1 MCVCTTPLC
10 GVHTFLRFTSIW
22 KENKDFLQL
31 LTTTGTF
38 LSSLIHHSSKKRPFI
53 TSRFREDPP
62 STPSYQMWADA
73 EIGGQMTEGLE
84 HISQMA
90 KGEFTK
96 DMEMLNHK
104 LQSARLVFDW
114 HWIVGCC
121 IALFAAVSS
130 NIGLNLQRLSHLENQ
145 FYDPFAKRKR
155 EKPLSEQVGVCA
167 RPRWV
172 LGISL
177 MILASLADFVA
188 LSFAAQSLVAS
199 LGSLSLVANALIAPL
214 IVREKIT
221 SREWKA
227 IGLICVGDA
236 CCILF
241 GQHKS
246 EVYTLDALMDLYGE
260 APFIVYAVIVTI
272 AVISI
277 WSSIYWIET
286 VYAPLPSDS
295 SVYGSGRTSA
305 SLSVDSNNTR
315 TNDVA
320 VAERTS
326 MSSDHG
332 SIMDDDEATSSHAFS
347 FTYDPNGCVAKYHRF
362 SHAMLSG
369 ILGAQSVLLGKST
382 AELLKTLIAGR
393 GNLFLHLGT
402 YVILISMVGCIVTQ
416 VHYLN
421 EALKRVE
428 ATIVVPVFQTFWT
441 LVSVCG
447 GFVMYVHPCS
457 NSSILSLS
465 LSIFF
470 LFYYLFFL
478 FSLFSRF
485 ELSCP
490 LASVLLSTG
499 TKNTMI

>member
-1 MCVCTTPLC
+1 
-10 GVHTFLRFTSIW
+10 
-22 KENKDFLQL
+22 
-31 LTTTGTF
+31 
-38 LSSLIHHSSKKRPFI
+38 
-53 TSRFREDPP
+53 
-62 STPSYQMWADA
+62 MWADA

-84 HISQMA
+84 HISQIA

-104 LQSARLVFDW
+104 IQSARLVFDW

-145 FYDPFAKRKR
+145 FVDPFAKHKR
-155 EKPLSEQVGVCA
+155 EKPLSQQVGVCA

-177 MILASLADFVA
+177 MIVASLADFAA

-214 IVREKIT
+214 IVKEKIT

-227 IGLICVGDA
+227 IGLICIGDA

-260 APFIVYAVIVTI
+260 TPFIVYAVFMVIAIV
-272 AVISI
+272 SI
-277 WSSIYWIET
+277 WFSIYWIET
-286 VYAPLPSDS
+286 VYAPTNIATAEQQQQIINNNKDNNKDNNKEKDTDNNANDKEKNSNDTNDA
-295 SVYGSGRTSA
+295 RTSI
-305 SLSVDSNNTR
+305 SS
-315 TNDVA
+315 
-320 VAERTS
+320 ERS
-326 MSSDHG
+326 E
-332 SIMDDDEATSSHAFS
+332 IQVELSSHQFS

-382 AELLKTLIAGR
+382 AELIKTLIAGR
-393 GNLFLHLGT
+393 GNLFLHMGT
-402 YVILISMVGCIVTQ
+402 YVILISMVVCIVTQ

-441 LVSVCG
+441 LISVIG
-447 GFVMYVHPCS
+447 GMVM
-457 NSSILSLS
+457 
-465 LSIFF
+465 
-470 LFYYLFFL
+470 
-478 FSLFSRF
+478 
-485 ELSCP
+485 
-490 LASVLLSTG
+490 
-499 TKNTMI
+499 